1 MIVKN
6 SDDNAKEKQGQSAL
20 NIETGCQLLNSCC
33 LFFCFS
39 KNMLPASMK
48 MNSLGGLKIFHQ

>member
-1 MIVKN
+1 MPKKN
-6 SDDNAKEKQGQSAL
+6 KAKVLL